1 MANKPFDEYFDG
13 KTDLVG
19 QQGPAGDDFLVLRG
33 GSVFKGNQVFNK
45 AIATV
50 ADDATETV
58 IATVDVWVPIGGTLV
73 QGVTTPTFTFATN
86 QFTYIGPNQIVQT
99 SFKAAVSLEKVAD
112 VAGPANYEVGIF
124 VNDLLI
130 LNAMSTWVVAAQT
143 VYVAA
148 EVQRLLVTGDVIDM
162 RVRTRGGIDNLI
174 VQNAQL
180 VIG

>member
-1 MANKPFDEYFDG
+1 MANKPFDEYFED

-19 QQGPAGDDFLVLRG
+19 QQGPDGDGFLVLRAG
-33 GSVFKGNQVFNK
+33 TVFKGNVVHNH

-58 IATVDVWVPIGGTLV
+58 IATIDVWVPIGGTLV

-86 QFTYIGPNQIVQT
+86 AFTYIGPNQIVQT
-99 SFKAAVSLEKVAD
+99 SLKAAVSLEKILD
-112 VAGPANYEVGIF
+112 VDGPANYEVGIF

-130 LNAMSTWVVAAQT
+130 LNAMSTWVVESQT
-143 VYVAA
+143 VYVAT

-162 RVRTRGGIDNLI
+162 RVRTRGGLDNLI

-180 VIG
+180 VVG

>member
-1 MANKPFDEYFDG
+1 MANKPFDEYFAG

-19 QQGPAGDDFLVLRG
+19 QQSPSGDDDLTLRG
-33 GSVFKGNQVFNK
+33 GSVFKGNTVFNK

-58 IATVDVWVPIGGTLV
+58 IATVDVWVPVGGTLI
-73 QGVTTPTFTFATN
+73 QGVTTPTFTFAAN

-99 SFKAAVSLEKVAD
+99 SFKAAVTLTKVL
-112 VAGPANYEVGIF
+112 AGAQTYEVGIF

-130 LNAMSTWVVAAQT
+130 LNGMKTT
-143 VYVAA
+143 VTDGEFVFVSA
-148 EVQRLLVTGDVIDM
+148 EIQRLLVTGDVIDM
-162 RVRTRGGIDNLI
+162 RVRSRSGSDDLT
-174 VQNAQL
+174 VANAQL